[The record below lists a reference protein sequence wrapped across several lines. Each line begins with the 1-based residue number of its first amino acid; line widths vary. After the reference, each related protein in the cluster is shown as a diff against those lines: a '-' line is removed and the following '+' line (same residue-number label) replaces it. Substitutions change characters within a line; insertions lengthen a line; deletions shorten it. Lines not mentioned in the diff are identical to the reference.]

1 MQTTTRSTTGAS
13 LPLRQGVYASS
24 WPVRRAAALLCGA
37 ACLAGLEPAA
47 AVSPPDAGN
56 VLQQLRPAAPV
67 PREDAPAVLPAAPAA
82 ASPMPQASPGDAAI
96 QVRVAQIKI
105 SGATAFSGADLL
117 TVVQDAIGR
126 ELDFA
131 GLEELAVRLSR
142 FYRQHGYTVARA
154 YLPRQ
159 DIRDGVVKIA
169 IVEGRYSAIT
179 VKPQGELPA
188 PLPLAALVPGELV
201 NEAALERSLLLAA
214 DVPGIAVRSTLQP
227 GASVGTSELVVDV
240 ERGPAVTGL
249 LEADNFGSRATG
261 RERAGASLY
270 FNNPAGLGDLV
281 SLRALTAGSDM
292 NYARLGWQLPVGG
305 NGTRAGAAVSVMR
318 YRLGGEFANLDAHG
332 DASIATLF
340 AAHPVLRSRLHNLN
354 AQVSAEHKRLRDR
367 IDLVGSA
374 DDKHLNLL
382 NLGLSGDARD
392 GWVGGGVWG
401 FSATYTRG
409 QLAIN
414 SADALAIDEAT
425 VRSAGSFGKLGLL
438 AMRQQSVG
446 KANLLVSYTGQ
457 WPSKNLDS
465 SEKLPLGGAGAVRA
479 YPQGE
484 APSDRASL
492 LTLELQYPLGAGWQL
507 VGFYDAAVGYGNE
520 QPLSGVGASNRRSL
534 SGAGLGLNW
543 AHADGWSARFFYAR
557 KLHGGP
563 ATAEPDRSSRLWL
576 QVSRSF

>member
-1 MQTTTRSTTGAS
+1 MQTTTRSTTGLS
-13 LPLRQGVYASS
+13 LPLRQGVYAS
-24 WPVRRAAALLCGA
+24 PVRRTAALLCGA

-47 AVSPPDAGN
+47 ATGPPDAGS
-56 VLQQLRPAAPV
+56 VLQQLRPAAAV
-67 PREDAPAVLPAAPAA
+67 PREDAPAVLPAAPVAVPAA
-82 ASPMPQASPGDAAI
+82 PQASPGDAAI
-96 QVRVAQIKI
+96 QVRVTHIKI
-105 SGATAFSGADLL
+105 SGATAFSEAELRM
-117 TVVQDAIGR
+117 VVQDAIGR
-126 ELDFA
+126 ELGFT

-154 YLPRQ
+154 YLPQQ
-159 DIRDGVVKIA
+159 DIGGGVVEIT

-201 NEAALERSLLLAA
+201 NDAALERSLLLAA

-227 GASVGTSELVVDV
+227 GASVGTSELVVEV

-249 LEADNFGSRATG
+249 LEANNFGSRATG
-261 RERAGASLY
+261 RERVGASLY
-270 FNNPAGLGDLV
+270 FNNPAGLGDLL
-281 SLRALTAGSDM
+281 SLRTLTAGSDM
-292 NYARLGWQLPVGG
+292 NYARLGWQLPVSS

-318 YRLGGEFANLDAHG
+318 YRLGREFANLEAHG
-332 DASIATLF
+332 DASIVTLF
-340 AAHPVLRSRLHNLN
+340 AAHPLLRSRMHNLN

-374 DDKHLNLL
+374 DGKHLNLL
-382 NLGLSGDARD
+382 TLGLSGDARD
-392 GWVGGGVWG
+392 SGGGGAWG

-414 SADALAIDEAT
+414 SADALAVDEAT

-438 AMRQQSVG
+438 AVRQQGVG

-457 WPSKNLDS
+457 WASKNLDS

-492 LTLELQYPLGAGWQL
+492 LTLELQYPLDAGWQL
-507 VGFYDAAVGYGNE
+507 AGFYDAAVGYGNE
-520 QPLSGVGASNRRSL
+520 QPLPGAGASNRRSL
-534 SGAGLGLNW
+534 SGVGLGLNW
-543 AHADGWSARFFYAR
+543 AHADGWSARLFYAR
-557 KLHGGP
+557 KLHGGA
-563 ATAEPDRSSRLWL
+563 ATVEPDRGERLWL